1 MISAVDRAKPL
12 AKPEAQSVTITPM
25 ILASGPCLIEEDGGR
40 RFPLAA
46 GQSWAIG
53 RGDGCAVALES
64 RSVSRLHA
72 LIQRR
77 EGGGYSLVDLG
88 SLNGSFVN
96 GRRVGFPVML
106 RDKDALLFGDRRL
119 TFLNA
124 AGHPQDGVL
133 EDRLT
138 APTTA
143 IHTHTLTTILVVDIR
158 NFTPLVQQ
166 LSENNLSRTVGTWFL
181 KVGNVAQRLGSWAQK
196 YAGDAMMAVWVH
208 DDPAR
213 LSSEVARAL
222 RAACEI
228 DAVSRELGRAMGLP
242 SDLRVGAGVNTGPAL
257 VGSADYAALG
267 DTVNLAFRLE
277 SSTKELGADLALGD
291 AGYQAMAPPRP
302 PFVPRDVRLK
312 GYDAPTRAWTICFE
326 DLRRSVGAR
335 AAAV

>member
-1 MISAVDRAKPL
+1 ML
-12 AKPEAQSVTITPM
+12 AP
-25 ILASGPCLIEEDGGR
+25 GPCLIQEDGGR
-40 RFPLAA
+40 RYPLAG

-96 GRRVGFPVML
+96 NRRVGFPVML
-106 RDKDALLFGDRRL
+106 RDRDALLFGDRRL
-119 TFLNA
+119 TFLNSTES
-124 AGHPQDGVL
+124 PQASVVD
-133 EDRLT
+133 ERHT

-166 LSENNLSRTVGTWFL
+166 LSEHSLSRTVGTWFL
-181 KVGNVAQRLGSWAQK
+181 KVGHVAQKLGSWAQK
-196 YAGDAMMAVWVH
+196 YSGDAMMAVWVH

-213 LSSEVARAL
+213 VPSELARAL

-228 DAVSRELGRAMGLP
+228 DAVSRELGRAMSLP
-242 SDLRVGAGVNTGPAL
+242 SALRVGAGVNTGPAL

-277 SSTKELGADLALGD
+277 SSTKELATDLALGD
-291 AGYQAMAPPRP
+291 AAYQALSPPRP
-302 PFVPRDVRLK
+302 PFAPRDVRLK
-312 GYDAPTRAWTICFE
+312 GYDAPARAWTISFE